1 MDDSAQEEYVSV
13 SRYDRQREL
22 AKRRLLFWARR
33 LQLMPHEVEKMSDG
47 ELNQRWQVFKRE
59 EDNFDNRQALFDRWK
74 QLHELRYLMYEEQR
88 KYNERYGPDGAS
100 IWRILA
106 LAQQDLEKKLQI
118 DRIRGSCQRFPSPMC
133 LMEKERQSGGN
144 QLLLEPLK
152 SILVGYDSDSED
164 ELRLKKVTRY
174 IPTRWP
180 KRRNHRPLISHPE
193 RYKQNHDICKEH
205 LEECQLRFST
215 KKCNLHGT
223 SEDSFKSLREPPPN
237 LGFCPHCAE
246 RHLRLPPRF

>member
-1 MDDSAQEEYVSV
+1 MDDSGQEEYVSV

-47 ELNQRWQVFKRE
+47 ELNQRWQIIKRE

-88 KYNERYGPDGAS
+88 KYNERYGPDGTS

-106 LAQQDLEKKLQI
+106 MAQQDLEKKLQI

-133 LMEKERQSGGN
+133 LMEEERQSGGN

-152 SILVGYDSDSED
+152 SILVGYDSESED

-180 KRRNHRPLISHPE
+180 KRRNHSPPISNPE
-193 RYKQNHDICKEH
+193 RYKQNHNFCKEH
-205 LEECQLRFST
+205 LEECQLRFS
-215 KKCNLHGT
+215 KKKINLHGT

-237 LGFCPHCAE
+237 LGFCPNCAK